1 MFLLTLFHFWLVYVF
16 LYIHQFPSRPDLMR
30 PEACREVLVKTE
42 LSFQER
48 RVQISV
54 PVSPKILSAGSV
66 GGAMR
71 RVAHYTKVGM
81 RTLSFVVAAAWLA
94 LPPSHVQATSTVAAF
109 TRVYVEGPYIYA
121 PPWGKALGD
130 IDGDGYPD
138 IVAGF
143 GGDHR
148 QVYWYQYPTWS
159 KHLISGQ
166 DGGDDI
172 QIVDVN
178 NDGSLDVVTATS
190 DDLDGV
196 AWYENPRGHGGNP
209 ATDTWTRHII
219 EAPVSWY
226 CGHDVLAGDLNG
238 DGKMVVVIRVEGG
251 PTFVYLQNCPDSWTK
266 ITLSNGDAGEGS
278 ALLDVNRD
286 GKLDI
291 VENGYWL
298 EQPADAVNGK
308 WIRHD
313 FVSWAD
319 GSGVM
324 VGDINNDGRPDV
336 VLSPAEYDSG
346 RVSCFEQ
353 PADPV
358 NGTWVEHVILEPANY
373 VHRVRL

>member
-54 PVSPKILSAGSV
+54 PVAPKNPSAGSV

-71 RVAHYTKVGM
+71 RVSHYTKVGM

-190 DDLDGV
+190 DTLDGV

-219 EAPVSWY
+219 ENPVNFF
-226 CGHDVLAGDLNG
+226 CGHDVLAGDVNA
-238 DGKMVVVIRVEGG
+238 DGKIDVVIRVEMG
-251 PTFVYLQNCPDSWTK
+251 PTIVYLQNNSDSWTK
-266 ITLSNGDAGEGS
+266 IPISTAPNGQGI

-286 GKLDI
+286 GKLDLI
-291 VENGYWL
+291 ENGFWL
-298 EQPADAVNGK
+298 EQPSDPVQGT
-308 WIRHD
+308 WVRHD
-313 FVSWAD
+313 FASYAAD
-319 GSGVM
+319 SGVM
-324 VGDINNDGRPDV
+324 LGDVNRDGRVDV
-336 VLSPAEYDSG
+336 VLSPEEHGGDRISW
-346 RVSCFEQ
+346 FEQ
-353 PADPV
+353 PADPI
-358 NGTWVEHVILEPANY
+358 NGTWIEHVVLSPVNY
-373 VHRVRL
+373 VH